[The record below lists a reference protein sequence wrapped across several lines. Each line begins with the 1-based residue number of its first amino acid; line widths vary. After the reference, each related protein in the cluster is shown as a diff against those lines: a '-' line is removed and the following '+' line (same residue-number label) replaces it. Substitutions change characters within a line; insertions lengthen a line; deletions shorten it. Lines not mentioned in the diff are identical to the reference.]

1 MSSAVVDASIT
12 LAWFLESER
21 SRFTE
26 ALFDLAHNLEL
37 WAPVIWRLEVPNALL
52 IAERRKRIQRGARLE
67 ALERIQGLGIRVDTH
82 LVDLKAISELAE
94 RRGLSTYDASYLEC
108 ALRQGFDL
116 ITLDR
121 DLAAAAAAEGV
132 AVQSPGRSTAAQS
145 RKRYAARAA

>member
-1 MSSAVVDASIT
+1 MAAVVDASIT

-21 SRFTE
+21 TRFSE
-26 ALFDLAHNLEL
+26 ALFDQVARLEL

-52 IAERRKRIQRGARLE
+52 VAERRKRIQGNARLE
-67 ALERIQGLGIRVDTH
+67 ALERIAGLGIRMDTH

-121 DLAAAAAAEGV
+121 NLAQAAVAEGV
-132 AVQSPGRSTAAQS
+132 AVLAPGHSTAAQA

>member
-1 MSSAVVDASIT
+1 LSSAVVDASIT

-21 SRFTE
+21 TRFSE
-26 ALFDLAHNLEL
+26 ALFDLAASLEL

-52 IAERRKRIQRGARLE
+52 IAERRKRIQRAARLE

-108 ALRQGFDL
+108 ALRQGFEL

-121 DLAAAAAAEGV
+121 DLAGAAAAEGV
-132 AVQSPGRSTAAQS
+132 VVQSPGRSTAAQA